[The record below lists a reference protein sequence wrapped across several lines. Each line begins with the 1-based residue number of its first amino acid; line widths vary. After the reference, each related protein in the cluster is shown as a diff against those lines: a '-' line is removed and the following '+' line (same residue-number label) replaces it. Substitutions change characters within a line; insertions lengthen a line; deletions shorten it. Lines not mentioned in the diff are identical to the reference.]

1 MGLNNLGGFN
11 DLTLGDYYGEKE
23 GQLKAQNWFFN
34 ANKAFNNAAVNN
46 TWKGQAASLGM
57 FLFALKQF
65 RAKWNYLYSDSTSS
79 GPYNNGAW
87 EAPGFGIPLIPSN
100 VGPDNEDVTIALQVL
115 SIAAVNETINQA
127 VGRLD
132 ILGTYTYNLEIIDS
146 MPQIGGIETNF
157 PTNYTR
163 LIVEDIIPNT
173 EPSIEVGSRS
183 DNIANGT
190 SPLSANP
197 ITTSVRGIPSGNT
210 Y

>member
-1 MGLNNLGGFN
+1 
-11 DLTLGDYYGEKE
+11 
-23 GQLKAQNWFFN
+23 
-34 ANKAFNNAAVNN
+34 
-46 TWKGQAASLGM
+46 M

>member
-1 MGLNNLGGFN
+1 
-11 DLTLGDYYGEKE
+11 
-23 GQLKAQNWFFN
+23 
-34 ANKAFNNAAVNN
+34 
-46 TWKGQAASLGM
+46 
-57 FLFALKQF
+57 
-65 RAKWNYLYSDSTSS
+65 
-79 GPYNNGAW
+79 
-87 EAPGFGIPLIPSN
+87 
-100 VGPDNEDVTIALQVL
+100 
-115 SIAAVNETINQA
+115 
-127 VGRLD
+127 
-132 ILGTYTYNLEIIDS
+132 